1 MNKVLLVGRITRD
14 LDKKVNT
21 NGTSFVNFNVAVNRR
36 VQAGQ
41 EPQADFINCVAWGK
55 TADNMALYLKKG
67 SMVSVEGRI
76 NTRNYEKDGHRVY
89 VTEVAA
95 ERVNFL
101 SPKSTSG
108 AGEDYSST
116 SSYSSEQSF
125 DQDSGPS
132 FDEAFSMDAFDA
144 SDEDLPF

>member
-1 MNKVLLVGRITRD
+1 MNRVLIVGRVTRD
-14 LDKKVNT
+14 LEKKLNS

-41 EPQADFINCVAWGK
+41 EPQADFINCIAWGK

-67 SMVSVEGRI
+67 SLISVEGRI

-89 VTEVAA
+89 ITEVAA

-101 SPKSTSG
+101 SSKNSNNNDEEKG
-108 AGEDYSST
+108 YFADE
-116 SSYSSEQSF
+116 SSYSTFEERKEQKYIDTSNWQTA
-125 DQDSGPS
+125 D
-132 FDEAFSMDAFDA
+132 DEEF
-144 SDEDLPF
+144 PF

>member
-1 MNKVLLVGRITRD
+1 MNRVLIVGRVTRD
-14 LDKKVNT
+14 LEKKLNS

-41 EPQADFINCVAWGK
+41 EPQADFINCIAWGK

-67 SMVSVEGRI
+67 SLISVEGRI

-89 VTEVAA
+89 ITEVAA

-101 SPKSTSG
+101 SSKNSNNNDEEKG
-108 AGEDYSST
+108 YFADE
-116 SSYSSEQSF
+116 SSYSTFEERKEPKYIDTSNWQTA
-125 DQDSGPS
+125 D
-132 FDEAFSMDAFDA
+132 DEEF
-144 SDEDLPF
+144 PF